1 MLDPNA
7 YDATANDKEDFKLSL
22 IKYMTE
28 AGIEKKDLTK
38 TVETV
43 KLCLDY
49 LHDLDPK
56 WRVVRARGFS
66 TKIKLHGVIYQTI
79 INLLNSKDELKR
91 LHAKELKLKEQEN
104 EAEKSEH

>member
-1 MLDPNA
+1 MLDPNT
-7 YDATANDKEDFKLSL
+7 YEATVADKEEIKLSL

-28 AGIEKKDLTK
+28 TNTEKKDLTK

-56 WRVVRARGFS
+56 WRVIRARGFS
-66 TKIKLHGVIYQTI
+66 TKIKLH
-79 INLLNSKDELKR
+79 
-91 LHAKELKLKEQEN
+91 
-104 EAEKSEH
+104 